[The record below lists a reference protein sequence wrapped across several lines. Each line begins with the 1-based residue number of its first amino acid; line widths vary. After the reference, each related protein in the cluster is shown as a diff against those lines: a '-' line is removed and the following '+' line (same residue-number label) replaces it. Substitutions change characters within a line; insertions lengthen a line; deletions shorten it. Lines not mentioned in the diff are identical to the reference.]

1 MRAAL
6 RHGTVGCANPQAVG
20 LTRAER
26 ELCDEKFGKGAKD
39 AAFAGL
45 GLNPDKQRLLDATGA
60 RKDAD
65 YRYKYSQAPPIG
77 QSTASAG
84 ATAEQMCKDQG
95 VSSDECGAHIR
106 R

>member
-45 GLNPDKQRLLDATGA
+45 GLSPDKQRILDAAGA
-60 RKDAD
+60 KKDAD
-65 YRYKYSQAPPIG
+65 YRYKYSPAPP
-77 QSTASAG
+77 ASAATGGPG
-84 ATAEQMCKDQG
+84 ATAEDLARGLGNDRPTAKFPY
-95 VSSDECGAHIR
+95 
-106 R
+106 